1 MGRFGIYACAGCSDM
16 GTEGRAM
23 GKMRVRLEKHFFVKK
38 KIRKNI
44 FRAIPRSR
52 DALPGWKKAVETFIV
67 REGHVVLRRPE

>member
-1 MGRFGIYACAGCSDM
+1 
-16 GTEGRAM
+16 M